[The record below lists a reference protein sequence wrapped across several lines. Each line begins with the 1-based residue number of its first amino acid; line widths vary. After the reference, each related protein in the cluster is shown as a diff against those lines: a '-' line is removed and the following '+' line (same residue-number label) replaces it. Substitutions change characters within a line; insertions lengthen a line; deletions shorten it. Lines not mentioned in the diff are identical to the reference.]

1 MERNDKPVTE
11 LMRDLVNQV
20 SNLVRHEIQLA
31 RAEMG
36 EKANQATN
44 GVVMLA
50 VALGLGIGAIVILL
64 LAAVAILEGIMAFW
78 LSALLVGLVAALA
91 AAGLA
96 SMGLSNLKARNLM
109 PDRTIESVREE
120 AQYAKEKV
128 K

>member
-36 EKANQATN
+36 EKASQATN
-44 GVVMLA
+44 GVVLLG

-64 LAAVAILEGIMAFW
+64 LAAVAVLEGIMAFW

-96 SMGLSNLKARNLM
+96 SMGMSNLKARNLM

-120 AQYAKEKV
+120 TQYAKEKV

>member
-1 MERNDKPVTE
+1 MDRNEKPVTE

-44 GVVMLA
+44 AVVMLC
-50 VALGLGIGAIVILL
+50 VALALGIGAIVILL
-64 LAAVAILEGIMAFW
+64 LSAVAALGEILAVW
-78 LSALLVGLVAALA
+78 LSALLVGAAAALV

-96 SMGLSNLKARNLM
+96 SMGMSRLKARNLM
-109 PDRTIESVREE
+109 PDRTIESMREE
-120 AQYAKEKV
+120 THYAKEKV
-128 K
+128 R